1 MDRFHL
7 MQVFVAVAESEGFAA
22 GARRLNM
29 SPPAV
34 TRAVAALEARLGVK
48 LLHRTTRHV
57 RVTEA
62 GARYLDDARRILTD
76 VEAADDAAAGINAVP
91 RGAIMVTAPVL
102 FGQMFV
108 MPGIVD
114 YLQRYPLTRVDALFV
129 DRVVNLIDEGIDAAV
144 RIGELPD
151 SSVRARRVGQ
161 VRMVLCASPDYL
173 ARRGWPRTPDALTEH
188 DMISSSAG
196 SNTYDWRFATPDGD
210 RLVRLSP
217 RLTVST
223 NDGAISAALA
233 GFGITRLLSYQVAP
247 QLADGRL
254 RILLPEFEPPP
265 RPIHLVH
272 REGRLGSAKVRAFVD
287 LLVDRLRADTALN

>member
-22 GARRLNM
+22 GARRLNL

-34 TRAVAALEARLGVK
+34 TRAVAALEARLGIK
-48 LLHRTTRHV
+48 LLHRSTRHV

-62 GARYLDDARRILTD
+62 GARYLEDARRILAEVD
-76 VEAADDAAAGINAVP
+76 AADDAAAGINAAP
-91 RGAIMVTAPVL
+91 RGGLTVTASVL
-102 FGQMFV
+102 FGHLFV
-108 MPGIVD
+108 MPAIVD
-114 YLQRYPLTRVDALFV
+114 YLRRYPLTRVDALFV
-129 DRVVNLIDEGIDAAV
+129 DRVVNFIDEGVDVAV

-151 SSVRARRVGQ
+151 SSLRARRVGQ

-173 ARRGWPRTPDALTEH
+173 ARRGLPASPNALVEH

-196 SNTYDWRFATPDGD
+196 SNAYDWRFATPEGYRSI
-210 RLVRLSP
+210 RLNP

-223 NDGAISAALA
+223 NDGAISAALE

-254 RILLPEFEPPP
+254 KILLPECEPPP
-265 RPIHLVH
+265 RPVHLVH
-272 REGRLGSAKVRAFVD
+272 REGPQGSRKVRAFID
-287 LLVDRLRADTALN
+287 LLAQRLSGDPALN